1 MKTRDLTVTAL
12 LIALTTVATMV
23 VRIPVPATQGY
34 INLGDSL
41 VYIAA
46 LLFGPLTGL
55 IAGGVG
61 SALADLL
68 GGYTQFA
75 PYTLVIKGLEGLL
88 VGLVA
93 WRLTRGPTA
102 TAGGVAA
109 AVLAILVGG
118 AVMVGGY
125 FVAEAFIMGLGTSA
139 AGAEVPGNIFQV
151 AGGLVVAIPAALL
164 LRGLVPSRRAP

>member
-1 MKTRDLTVTAL
+1 MTTLHTETTAP
-12 LIALTTVATMV
+12 ALT
-23 VRIPVPATQGY
+23 PVQWLICA
-34 INLGDSL
+34 
-41 VYIAA
+41 IAA
-46 LLFGPLTGL
+46 IGFAFDSYELLMLPL
-55 IAGGVG
+55 IVRP
-61 SALADLL
+61 ALADLL

-109 AVLAILVGG
+109 AVLAILIGG